1 MKENLLFLF
10 NEKDC
15 KEWEI
20 FHHLLFPLVEEL
32 VVLLADLPGP
42 LSTLLFQQE
51 RSRMLQDNI
60 NSQIGS

>member
-1 MKENLLFLF
+1 MDIPEFLGLFF
-10 NEKDC
+10 TN